1 MKHWL
6 LLLLLSFSFNALAQ
20 QELEIIPLQH
30 RAVEQILPV
39 ITPFVEAGGTV
50 SGMNNQIIL
59 RASRKNIEQI
69 REVINTLDTPPRRL
83 MITVSSDI
91 SQEGEGQGAAVSG
104 RIELGEGGAA
114 RIRGRAYDTVS
125 SRSRNGSQHIQ
136 VVEGGSGYIAVGR
149 SVPVPLRQVV
159 LGPGGAIISENVV
172 YRDIGSG
179 FHAVPRVV
187 GDTVTL
193 EISPQFDTPA
203 RGASGAVNI
212 QRLSTTASGKLGEW
226 IELGGSAQEESGRER
241 GYTSYGA
248 GSQRDSRRVWL
259 KVEEIK

>member
-6 LLLLLSFSFNALAQ
+6 LLLLLSFPFNTLAQ

-30 RAVEQILPV
+30 RAVEQVLPV
-39 ITPFVEAGGTV
+39 IMPFVEAGGMV

-59 RASRKNIEQI
+59 RTSRKNLEQI
-69 REVINTLDTPPRRL
+69 KEILATLDTPPRRL
-83 MITVSSDI
+83 MITVSNDI
-91 SQEGEGQGAAVSG
+91 SQESVRQGTGVAG
-104 RIELGEGGAA
+104 RIELGEGGGT

-125 SRSRNGSQHIQ
+125 SRSQNGSQRIQ
-136 VVEGGSGYIAVGR
+136 VVEGSSGYIAVGL

-159 LGPGGAIISENVV
+159 LGPGGAVVSESVV

-179 FHAVPRVV
+179 FHVVPRVV

-203 RGASGAVNI
+203 RGAPGAANI
-212 QRLSTTASGKLGEW
+212 QRLSTMASGRLGEW
-226 IELGGSAQEESGRER
+226 IELGGSDQEGSESER

-248 GSQRDSRRVWL
+248 GSQRDNRRVWL
-259 KVEEIK
+259 KVDEIK